1 MRALRL
7 MPMSHRFLLIPALIA
22 GLAACGGGGG
32 GGGGS
37 TSTSPPAGTG
47 GGGTGTSAPPVS
59 SITPLPPGAGPGLGQ
74 ACASPTGRVLDVGPG
89 KTYASP
95 NAAAAVAQAGDTV
108 RIAAGEYRGSA
119 ALAQWTANNLTIC
132 GVGGTAKLYA
142 DGQNTRGKGIWVIS
156 GANVTLDG
164 LSFHNASVPDQNGA
178 GIRAEHGS
186 GTLRILNSGFYD
198 NENGLLASAGNG
210 AIEIAY
216 SEFAGNGRGD
226 GYTHNLYV
234 GQIASLKVDASVFRQ
249 AKIGHNLKSRAA
261 ESLIQNSYFMDGP
274 SGTASY
280 QVDFPNGGR
289 VFLRGNLMQK
299 GPNADNAYLVS
310 YGLEGLA
317 HPTRT
322 LELVHNTLV
331 STKANGGY
339 LYVASGTASVKLTA
353 NILAGTGNPTL
364 TAPDGFASGNVT
376 LVQNVSGLA
385 SDIPGASNIASPN
398 FWPTGSLA
406 ARLAVSGV
414 PDATYTTDAPKPF
427 VMRSI
432 GGSARVAGALQSA
445 P

>member
-1 MRALRL
+1 
-7 MPMSHRFLLIPALIA
+7 MSHRLFLLPVLLA

-32 GGGGS
+32 GSAPGASTPADAGS
-37 TSTSPPAGTG
+37 GSSGTG
-47 GGGTGTSAPPVS
+47 APPPS
-59 SITPLPPGAGPGLGQ
+59 SLTPLPPGAGPGLGQ
-74 ACASPTGRVLDVGPG
+74 ACANPAGRVLEVGPG
-89 KTYASP
+89 KAYASP
-95 NAAAAVAQAGDTV
+95 SAAAAVAQAGDTV
-108 RIAAGEYRGSA
+108 RIAAGEYRGAA
-119 ALAQWTANNLTIC
+119 ALAQWTVNNLSIC
-132 GVGGTAKLYA
+132 GVGGTARLYA

-164 LSFHNASVPDQNGA
+164 LSFHNATVPDQNGA

-198 NENGLLASAGNG
+198 NENGLLASPGNG
-210 AIEIAY
+210 SIEIAY

-234 GQIASLKVDASVFRQ
+234 NQIASLKVDASVFRQ
-249 AKIGHNLKSRAA
+249 ARIGHNLKSRAA
-261 ESLIQNSYFMDGP
+261 ESVIQNSYFMDGP

-310 YGLEGLA
+310 YGLEGLS

-331 STKANGGY
+331 STRPNGGY

-353 NILAGTGNPTL
+353 NILAGTGSPTL

-376 LVQNVSGLA
+376 QSQNVSGLA

-398 FWPTGSLA
+398 FWPTGNLA
-406 ARLAVSGV
+406 TRLALSGV
-414 PDATYTTDAPKPF
+414 PDASYTTDAPKPF

-432 GGSARVAGALQSA
+432 AGGGRVAGALQSA

>member
-1 MRALRL
+1 
-7 MPMSHRFLLIPALIA
+7 
-22 GLAACGGGGG
+22 
-32 GGGGS
+32 
-37 TSTSPPAGTG
+37 
-47 GGGTGTSAPPVS
+47 
-59 SITPLPPGAGPGLGQ
+59 
-74 ACASPTGRVLDVGPG
+74 VLEVGPG
-89 KTYASP
+89 KAYASP
-95 NAAAAVAQAGDTV
+95 SAAAAVAQAGDTV
-108 RIAAGEYRGSA
+108 RIAAGEYRGAA
-119 ALAQWTANNLTIC
+119 ALAQWTVNNLSIC
-132 GVGGTAKLYA
+132 GVGGTARLYA

-164 LSFHNASVPDQNGA
+164 LSFHNATVPDQNGA

-198 NENGLLASAGNG
+198 NENGLLASPGNG
-210 AIEIAY
+210 SIEIAY

-234 GQIASLKVDASVFRQ
+234 NQIASLKVDASVFRQ

-261 ESLIQNSYFMDGP
+261 ESVIQNSYFMDGP

-310 YGLEGLA
+310 YGLEGLS

-331 STKANGGY
+331 STRPNGGY

-353 NILAGTGNPTL
+353 NILAGTGSPTL

-376 LVQNVSGLA
+376 QSQNVSGLA

-398 FWPTGSLA
+398 FWPTGNLA
-406 ARLAVSGV
+406 TRLALSGV
-414 PDATYTTDAPKPF
+414 PDASYTTDAPKPF

-432 GGSARVAGALQSA
+432 AGGGRVAGALQSA